1 MPALHFV
8 RAIQGGFL
16 LLFVVG
22 ALVPRPWFLGV
33 LEIFFTGLLIFF
45 TTFGFLRPA
54 PLISSP

>member
-8 RAIQGGFL
+8 RAIRGGFL

-22 ALVPRPWFLGV
+22 ALFPWPWILGV
-33 LEIFFTGLLIFF
+33 LGILFTGLLIFF

>member
-22 ALVPRPWFLGV
+22 EVFPRPWFLGV
-33 LEIFFTGLLIFF
+33 LGILFTGLLIFF